1 MRMQNMMFLPMW
13 IIKRAIWGFILLLSA
28 TTAQADIKFGVA
40 AEPYPP
46 FTWKDASGKWVGWEI
61 DLMNGI
67 CEQMHENCQ
76 IVEVSWDNII
86 LSLNSRLIDVIWS
99 SMGIT
104 AERQQVIDFT
114 DAYYTTP
121 SVMIGAKT
129 GDKVIS
135 PTHLK
140 GKAIA
145 VQTGSIYERYVA
157 KNLAGSTMKSYQ
169 TQDEALQ
176 DLTAG
181 RVDYASGDYP
191 AMEAFLRTPQ
201 GSACCELKGEL
212 PFDLEIFGP
221 GAAGGIRKGDAEL
234 KARLN
239 AALKAVIESGL
250 YDKIT
255 KAYFD
260 YGILPPQP

>member
-1 MRMQNMMFLPMW
+1 MRAL
-13 IIKRAIWGFILLLSA
+13 KRSIWGFILLLSA
-28 TTAQADIKFGVA
+28 TTAQADVKFGIA

-61 DLMNGI
+61 DLMNGV

-86 LSLNSRLIDVIWS
+86 PALNSHFIDVIWS

-104 AERQQVIDFT
+104 AERQRVIDFT
-114 DAYYTTP
+114 DVYYNTP

-129 GDKVIS
+129 GDKDIS
-135 PTHLK
+135 PSHLK
-140 GKAIA
+140 DKAIA
-145 VQTGSIYERYVA
+145 VQTGTMYEPYVA
-157 KNLAGSTMKSYQ
+157 KHFDGSAVKTYQ

-181 RVDYASGDYP
+181 RVEYAPGDYP
-191 AMEAFLRTPQ
+191 AMQAFLRTPP
-201 GSACCELKGEL
+201 GAACCEIKGVL
-212 PFDLEIFGP
+212 PYDAEIFGA
-221 GAAGGIRKGDAEL
+221 GAAGGIRKGDTEL

-239 AALKAVIESGL
+239 AALKTVRESGL
-250 YDKIT
+250 YGKIT
-255 KAYFD
+255 KAYLD

>member
-1 MRMQNMMFLPMW
+1 MRILT
-13 IIKRAIWGFILLLSA
+13 RAIWGFIFLLSA
-28 TTAQADIKFGVA
+28 TTAQADVRFGIA

-61 DLMNGI
+61 DLMNAI

-86 LSLNSRLIDVIWS
+86 PALNGHFIDVIWA

-104 AERQQVIDFT
+104 AERQRVIDFT

-121 SVMIGAKT
+121 AVMIGAKT
-129 GDKVIS
+129 GDKDIS
-135 PTHLK
+135 PSHLN

-145 VQTGSIYERYVA
+145 VQTGTMYEPYLA
-157 KNLAGSTMKSYQ
+157 KHFDGSVMKTYQ
-169 TQDEALQ
+169 TQDEAFQ

-181 RVDYASGDYP
+181 RVEYAPGDFP
-191 AMEAFLRTPQ
+191 AVQAFLKTPQ
-201 GSACCELKGEL
+201 GSACCEIKGVL
-212 PFDLEIFGP
+212 PFDAEILGS
-221 GAAGGIRKGDAEL
+221 GAAGGIRKGDDKL
-234 KARLN
+234 KSRLN
-239 AALKAVIESGL
+239 AALKAVIETGL

-260 YGILPPQP
+260 YDILPPQP